1 MVIWKQE
8 IPWLFEVEKNVS
20 IRIKTEDGQIIF
32 LKVLANRSWLNIEAN
47 QRSQRTTKLFM
58 ADLLPNGLHDKVVIF
73 TKKRLDLQFVKKIAL
88 VIDIS
93 QQMKEQD
100 HNQNF

>member
-32 LKVLANRSWLNIEAN
+32 LKVLANRFWLNIEAN
-47 QRSQRTTKLFM
+47 QRCQRTTKLFI

-88 VIDIS
+88 VMVIS

-100 HNQNF
+100 HNQNY

>member
-1 MVIWKQE
+1 
-8 IPWLFEVEKNVS
+8 
-20 IRIKTEDGQIIF
+20 
-32 LKVLANRSWLNIEAN
+32 
-47 QRSQRTTKLFM
+47 M

-88 VIDIS
+88 VMVIS

-100 HNQNF
+100 HNQNY